1 MPVRLSTT
9 ISKISLMAN
18 STNQMLVTEFY
29 EYMKNN
35 GCSEKHINNNLKAIM
50 NFADNLKPTTTSFF
64 DIRRKDQI
72 LIFLDIKI
80 KTIEEDPDGKWITTW
95 NHYLSHIKYFFRW
108 LYNIYNNRH
117 FQNEVIDN
125 TITYPLAY
133 DDWKT
138 PGFIQIKKKKT
149 KRLSPYLET
158 ELWEREE
165 LLCILKYEPSKRN
178 KAALALFW
186 DLNARNHEVTLLKI
200 KHIRLKERYGEG
212 EIPHEAKTGTGPILL
227 TCSFPYVRD
236 WLNEHP
242 FRNEPNARLICN
254 RYTGG
259 AVKPEAM
266 WSMMK
271 YLRSRIISLIKED
284 SIANKEEMENLEY
297 LLRTKKWNP
306 YCIRHSSITAD
317 SDFLPEYA
325 LKKKVRWSMNSK
337 QGTRYIKTRM
347 GNDLKRQILIQN
359 GIIGEQ
365 EIQKKPSILNC
376 PRCTLVNAIE
386 NKYCSKCS
394 YPLVPSAFDEIKE
407 AENMKTHAIEERYKQ
422 DIKHMQEEM
431 NQHFSQIMSMI
442 QQNPQLANIKPEVM
456 SKKVLIEEQK

>member
-50 NFADNLKPTTTSFF
+50 NFADNLEPKTTFF

-108 LYNIYNNRH
+108 LYNVYNNRN

-125 TITYPLAY
+125 TITYPLSY

-271 YLRSRIISLIKED
+271 YLRSRIVSLIKED
-284 SIANKEEMENLEY
+284 SIANKEERENLEY

-359 GIIGEQ
+359 GIMGEQ

-376 PRCTLVNAIE
+376 PRCTLVNAID

-407 AENMKTHAIEERYKQ
+407 AENMKIHAIEEGYKQ
-422 DIKHMQEEM
+422 DIKHMREEM
-431 NQHFSQIMSMI
+431 NQQFGQIMSMI

>member
-1 MPVRLSTT
+1 
-9 ISKISLMAN
+9 
-18 STNQMLVTEFY
+18 
-29 EYMKNN
+29 
-35 GCSEKHINNNLKAIM
+35 M
-50 NFADNLKPTTTSFF
+50 N
-64 DIRRKDQI
+64 
-72 LIFLDIKI
+72 
-80 KTIEEDPDGKWITTW
+80 
-95 NHYLSHIKYFFRW
+95 
-108 LYNIYNNRH
+108 
-117 FQNEVIDN
+117 
-125 TITYPLAY
+125 
-133 DDWKT
+133 
-138 PGFIQIKKKKT
+138 
-149 KRLSPYLET
+149 
-158 ELWEREE
+158 E
-165 LLCILKYEPSKRN
+165 LLCILKSEPSKRN
-178 KAALALFW
+178 KSALALFW

-284 SIANKEEMENLEY
+284 SIANKEERENLEY

-359 GIIGEQ
+359 GIMGEQ

-376 PRCTLVNAIE
+376 PRCTLVNAID

-407 AENMKTHAIEERYKQ
+407 AENMKIHAIEEGYKQ
-422 DIKHMQEEM
+422 DIKHMREEM
-431 NQHFSQIMSMI
+431 NQQFGQIMSMI